1 MKIHTRILTL
11 LVCVATL
18 LATGCKKEVPGYK
31 GSGNE
36 TGNSEYGYLETSSLI
51 MQVIADSDMEA
62 YPDSS
67 RVTATRADIDTEQF
81 LVRIVGADDT
91 EQFSGTFAELK
102 ALSRLELFA
111 GVYEVEVRSEDRAAD
126 TPAAFE
132 DPYYSGSKSVT
143 VRKGETSQIGEVI
156 CTLANIKVTV
166 MISADLAEDLTDD
179 TQTIVSLD
187 MQSLVFAKG
196 EDRAGYFTPTA
207 DKNTLKVQLKGAFAD
222 TQEPVQF
229 SKEIQNVSAGQWR
242 KLTLVIAHS
251 DEGGIS
257 FDIIVESFVQD
268 DEITINGTQGLW
280 EPIYTEKPL
289 IEAPSI
295 EWTGHDLSQP
305 FQLKASMFDGYN
317 CTESFQFQVKAPGN
331 IAAYEVEITST
342 NAAYTQWLTT
352 SQIPVPFDLCQ
363 IDAAHAA
370 AATLRDFG
378 FPLSDAVKG
387 QSELTFDLAGAMT
400 PIYKVYGDGTYTFR
414 MTVTDAEGQSTE
426 ATLTIKVDRN
436 NESGGGTTPSTLGI
450 EWIDYDIS
458 QEYTLTADMQINI
471 LCTAPAGIRSL
482 TVSIISETL
491 DVTEAGLPASFD
503 LANISDP
510 ELIGILGEGGFEFPI
525 NDKVK
530 NQTEVPFSITPFVSL
545 LMNFEGLHKF
555 QLEMTDNN
563 GQTVT
568 ETVQL
573 RVIL

>member
-67 RVTATRADIDTEQF
+67 RATATRADIDTEQF

-352 SQIPVPFDLCQ
+352 SQVPVPFDLCQ

-387 QSELTFDLAGAMT
+387 QSEVSFDLAGAMT
-400 PIYKVYGDGTYTFR
+400 PIYKVYGDGTYTFH

>member
-1 MKIHTRILTL
+1 M
-11 LVCVATL
+11 
-18 LATGCKKEVPGYK
+18 
-31 GSGNE
+31 
-36 TGNSEYGYLETSSLI
+36 
-51 MQVIADSDMEA
+51 
-62 YPDSS
+62 
-67 RVTATRADIDTEQF
+67 
-81 LVRIVGADDT
+81 
-91 EQFSGTFAELK
+91 
-102 ALSRLELFA
+102 
-111 GVYEVEVRSEDRAAD
+111 
-126 TPAAFE
+126 
-132 DPYYSGSKSVT
+132 
-143 VRKGETSQIGEVI
+143 
-156 CTLANIKVTV
+156 
-166 MISADLAEDLTDD
+166 
-179 TQTIVSLD
+179 
-187 MQSLVFAKG
+187 
-196 EDRAGYFTPTA
+196 
-207 DKNTLKVQLKGAFAD
+207 
-222 TQEPVQF
+222 QF
-229 SKEIQNVSAGQWR
+229 SKEIQDVSAGQWR

-251 DEGGIS
+251 DEGGIT

-280 EPIYTEKPL
+280 EPLYTEKPL

-317 CTESFQFQVKAPGN
+317 CTEPFQFLVKAPGT
-331 IAAYEVEITST
+331 IASYTVEITST
-342 NAAYTQWLTT
+342 NAAYTQWLAA
-352 SQIPVPFDLCQ
+352 SQVPVPFDLCQ

-387 QSELTFDLAGAMT
+387 QSEVSFDLAGAMT

-426 ATLTIKVDRN
+426 ATLTIQVDRN

-482 TVSIISETL
+482 VVSILSETL

-503 LANISDP
+503 LANVGPDLAP
-510 ELIGILGEGGFEFPI
+510 ILGEGGFEFPI

-545 LMNFEGLHKF
+545 LLNFEGLHKF

-563 GQTVT
+563 GQRVT

-573 RVIL
+573 RVTK

>member
-67 RVTATRADIDTEQF
+67 RATATRADIDTEQF

-352 SQIPVPFDLCQ
+352 SQVPVPFDLCQ

-545 LMNFEGLHKF
+545 LLNFEGLHKF

-563 GQTVT
+563 GQRVT

-573 RVIL
+573 RVTK

>member
-67 RVTATRADIDTEQF
+67 RATATRADIDTEQF

-352 SQIPVPFDLCQ
+352 SQVPVPFDLCQ

-568 ETVQL
+568 EIVQL

>member
-67 RVTATRADIDTEQF
+67 RATATRADIDTEQF

-132 DPYYSGSKSVT
+132 DPYYSGAKSVT

-352 SQIPVPFDLCQ
+352 SQVPVPFDLCQ

-545 LMNFEGLHKF
+545 LLNFEGLHKF

-563 GQTVT
+563 GQRVT

-573 RVIL
+573 RVTK

>member
-62 YPDSS
+62 YPYGS
-67 RVTATRADIDTEQF
+67 RAAATRADIVTEQF
-81 LVRIVGADDT
+81 LVRIVGADET

-352 SQIPVPFDLCQ
+352 SQVPVPFDLCQ

>member
-67 RVTATRADIDTEQF
+67 RATATRADIDTEQF

-166 MISADLAEDLTDD
+166 IISADLAEDLTDD

-352 SQIPVPFDLCQ
+352 SQVPVPFDLCQ

>member
-1 MKIHTRILTL
+1 
-11 LVCVATL
+11 
-18 LATGCKKEVPGYK
+18 
-31 GSGNE
+31 
-36 TGNSEYGYLETSSLI
+36 

-62 YPDSS
+62 YPDGS
-67 RVTATRADIDTEQF
+67 RAAATRADIDTEQF

-289 IEAPSI
+289 IERA
-295 EWTGHDLSQP
+295 
-305 FQLKASMFDGYN
+305 
-317 CTESFQFQVKAPGN
+317 
-331 IAAYEVEITST
+331 
-342 NAAYTQWLTT
+342 
-352 SQIPVPFDLCQ
+352 
-363 IDAAHAA
+363 
-370 AATLRDFG
+370 
-378 FPLSDAVKG
+378 
-387 QSELTFDLAGAMT
+387 
-400 PIYKVYGDGTYTFR
+400 
-414 MTVTDAEGQSTE
+414 
-426 ATLTIKVDRN
+426 
-436 NESGGGTTPSTLGI
+436 
-450 EWIDYDIS
+450 
-458 QEYTLTADMQINI
+458 
-471 LCTAPAGIRSL
+471 
-482 TVSIISETL
+482 
-491 DVTEAGLPASFD
+491 
-503 LANISDP
+503 
-510 ELIGILGEGGFEFPI
+510 
-525 NDKVK
+525 
-530 NQTEVPFSITPFVSL
+530 
-545 LMNFEGLHKF
+545 
-555 QLEMTDNN
+555 
-563 GQTVT
+563 
-568 ETVQL
+568 
-573 RVIL
+573 

>member
-18 LATGCKKEVPGYK
+18 LATGCKNEVPGYK
-31 GSGNE
+31 GPGNE
-36 TGNSEYGYLETSSLI
+36 TGTSDYGHLETPSLI

-62 YPDSS
+62 YPDGS
-67 RVTATRADIDTEQF
+67 RAAATRADIDTEQF
-81 LVRIVGADDT
+81 LVRIVGADET

-352 SQIPVPFDLCQ
+352 SQVPVPFDLCQ

-387 QSELTFDLAGAMT
+387 QSEVSFDLAGAMT
-400 PIYKVYGDGTYTFR
+400 PIYKVYGDGTYTFH

-436 NESGGGTTPSTLGI
+436 NESGGGTTPSALGI

-471 LCTAPAGIRSL
+471 LCTAPTGIRSL

>member
-67 RVTATRADIDTEQF
+67 RATATRADIDTEQF

>member
-67 RVTATRADIDTEQF
+67 RATATRADIDTEQF

-352 SQIPVPFDLCQ
+352 SQVPVPFDLCQ

-414 MTVTDAEGQSTE
+414 MTVTDAEDQSTE

>member
-62 YPDSS
+62 YPDGS
-67 RVTATRADIDTEQF
+67 RAAATRADIDTEQF
-81 LVRIVGADDT
+81 LVRIVGADET

-352 SQIPVPFDLCQ
+352 SQVPVPFDLCQ

>member
-62 YPDSS
+62 YPDGS
-67 RVTATRADIDTEQF
+67 RAAATRADIDTEQF

-352 SQIPVPFDLCQ
+352 SQVPVPFDLCQ

-400 PIYKVYGDGTYTFR
+400 PIYKVYGDGTYTFH

-436 NESGGGTTPSTLGI
+436 NESGGGTTPSALGI